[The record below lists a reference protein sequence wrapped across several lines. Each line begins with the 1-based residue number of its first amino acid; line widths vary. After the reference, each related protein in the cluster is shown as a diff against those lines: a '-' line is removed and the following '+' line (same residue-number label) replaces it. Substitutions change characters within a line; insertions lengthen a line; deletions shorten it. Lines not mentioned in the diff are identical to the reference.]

1 MKSAIINMVDR
12 MKDSTDL
19 KLESLFASDSIAD
32 DGFSATIEKRI
43 RRQLWVRRLTLPI
56 AVLIGGLVSAK
67 PLAGLVT
74 ALFKLAAVVP
84 VNVTDNIA
92 PLSSGSLPQ
101 FSTIMFGGILVLAF
115 VLFTRLLED

>member
-84 VNVTDNIA
+84 VNVTDNLA

-115 VLFTRLLED
+115 VLITRLLED